1 MIKELNRYIENND
14 MIGLRY
20 IFLDCLDVDP
30 TFEKYKEGYD
40 RVKTIEGFFED
51 YVEIHPLIE
60 DQEKWNEDYWIQLK
74 NDLRENFSEKRFMHM
89 RKVAKVY
96 FSDKISKLQ
105 RQRANEKIKK
115 VEEKI
120 YREQKKDSSK
130 LTKDN
135 SKQKEDI
142 LSAKERQEIWLK
154 ERKKEVKDK
163 YEAQI
168 RQIQK
173 EDPKQKIET
182 KKKIDKSESE
192 QPKKDKEIALVLG
205 IAIIIIIAI
214 IAVLKMV

>member
-1 MIKELNRYIENND
+1 MIKEINRYIENND

-60 DQEKWNEDYWIQLK
+60 EQEKWNEDYWIQLK

-115 VEEKI
+115 IEEKI
-120 YREQKKDSSK
+120 YREEKKDSSK

-135 SKQKEDI
+135 SKPKEEI
-142 LSAKERQEIWLK
+142 LSEKERQDKLLE
-154 ERKKEVKDK
+154 ERKKEEKEK

-173 EDPKQKIET
+173 EEEDRKIET
-182 KKKIDKSESE
+182 KKKIDKSE

-205 IAIIIIIAI
+205 IAIIIIIA
-214 IAVLKMV
+214 VLKMA

>member
-1 MIKELNRYIENND
+1 MIKEINRYIENND

-60 DQEKWNEDYWIQLK
+60 EQEKWNEDYWIQLK

-115 VEEKI
+115 IEEKI
-120 YREQKKDSSK
+120 YREEKKDSSK

-135 SKQKEDI
+135 SKPKEEI
-142 LSAKERQEIWLK
+142 LSAKERQDKLLE
-154 ERKKEVKDK
+154 ERKKEEKEK

-173 EDPKQKIET
+173 EEEDRKIET
-182 KKKIDKSESE
+182 KKKIDKSE

-205 IAIIIIIAI
+205 IAIIIIIA
-214 IAVLKMV
+214 VLKMA

>member
-1 MIKELNRYIENND
+1 MIKEINRYIENND

-60 DQEKWNEDYWIQLK
+60 EQEKWNEDYWIQLK

-115 VEEKI
+115 IEEKI
-120 YREQKKDSSK
+120 YREEKKDSSK

-135 SKQKEDI
+135 SKPKEYI
-142 LSAKERQEIWLK
+142 LSAKERQDKLLE
-154 ERKKEVKDK
+154 ERKKEEKEK

-173 EDPKQKIET
+173 EEEDRKIET
-182 KKKIDKSESE
+182 KKKIDKSE

-205 IAIIIIIAI
+205 IAIIIIIA
-214 IAVLKMV
+214 VLKMA

>member
-1 MIKELNRYIENND
+1 MIKEINRYIEKND

-60 DQEKWNEDYWIQLK
+60 EQEKWNEDYWIQLK

-115 VEEKI
+115 IEEKI
-120 YREQKKDSSK
+120 YREEKKDSSK

-135 SKQKEDI
+135 SKPKEDI
-142 LSAKERQEIWLK
+142 LSAKERQDKLLE
-154 ERKKEVKDK
+154 ERKKEEKEK

-173 EDPKQKIET
+173 EEEDRKIET
-182 KKKIDKSESE
+182 KKKIDKSE

-205 IAIIIIIAI
+205 IAIIIIIA
-214 IAVLKMV
+214 VLKMA